1 MHCLLRCLL
10 GALLLLCLVT
20 VPASGQTERI
30 VLITFGNSVHVCN
43 MILVKGSRL
52 QIIGLLTCLS
62 CWMLWLTP
70 GLSRG
75 GLLSSLDRGYGP
87 TTPGGY
93 TVRVEP
99 YTITM
104 AHSQRS
110 QLSVT
115 VENAA
120 GQPVDDVLVQ
130 FRPSEGTVT
139 TGTSHTRG
147 GGRHRCLR
155 RRFRE

>member
-1 MHCLLRCLL
+1 
-10 GALLLLCLVT
+10 
-20 VPASGQTERI
+20 
-30 VLITFGNSVHVCN
+30 

-52 QIIGLLTCLS
+52 QIVGLLTCLS

-147 GGRHRCLR
+147 GGVTGVFTVASGSDSPRTAFIIVTVEDVEVTVFIDIVPAVYGR
-155 RRFRE
+155 